1 MAPVYQSE
9 ICLPSQRGWLLCCQ
23 LTCLLVGILLSYWI
37 NYGMYYLSGGFTW
50 RFPLAFQIVF
60 ALYMLAVTPWLPET
74 PRWLILH
81 EPTPERGLLVLSKLR
96 NKAIDDPAVQKEKDD
111 IVRATA
117 LEAEAEGSWGDLFRD
132 NNCSGHKRFLL
143 AAGSQFMQQ
152 TSGINIVTYYAPT
165 IFQSTLGMSQERSL
179 LVGGFLQVWYL
190 LASFLTVSLACTTS
204 GTPLLSH
211 APS

>member
-1 MAPVYQSE
+1 MA
-9 ICLPSQRGWLLCCQ
+9 
-23 LTCLLVGILLSYWI
+23 YWI
-37 NYGMYYLSGGFTW
+37 NYGMYFLSGDFTW
-50 RFPLAFQIVF
+50 RFPLAIQIVF

-81 EPTPERGLLVLSKLR
+81 EETPDRGLLVLSKLR
-96 NKAIDDPAVQKEKDD
+96 NKDMDDPTVQKEKDE
-111 IVRATA
+111 IVRAVA
-117 LEAEAEGSWGDLFRD
+117 LEAEAEGSWSDLFRD
-132 NNCSGHKRFLL
+132 NNCSGHKRFIL

-190 LASFLTVSLACTTS
+190 LASFLTVSFHTHA
-204 GTPLLSH
+204 GDFPPLSLFR
-211 APS
+211 PPPPPT